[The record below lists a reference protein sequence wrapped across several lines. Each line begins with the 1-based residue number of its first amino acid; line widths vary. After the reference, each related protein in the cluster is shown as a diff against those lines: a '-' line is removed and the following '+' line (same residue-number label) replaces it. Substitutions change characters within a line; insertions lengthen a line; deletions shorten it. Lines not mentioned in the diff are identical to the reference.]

1 VREKHKYF
9 EKQNKN
15 MGLKNFLRQIFRKKS
30 REEALEKAL
39 QAEKP
44 KIQALSSKP
53 QSLQA
58 PIQALEP
65 AFKIPEQRQ
74 IPRKSP
80 SIELQK
86 DSLQLGL
93 AAGYTGR
100 SLREIEGSLNRI
112 ESQMVTKDWFLFNFE
127 DKSLDLLEFLK
138 KHDEKQETRF
148 EALQSTL
155 ENLQKTAAK
164 APEPIKTEILEHVQ
178 TMEKQIPLTPRM
190 NQVLGIVKQN
200 KEISYEGLRTM
211 LNNISISAL
220 RSLLTNMAKRTDKI
234 ERFKRNGKGWL
245 KYKEIEL

>member
-1 VREKHKYF
+1 
-9 EKQNKN
+9 
-15 MGLKNFLRQIFRKKS
+15 MGLKNFLRQLFRKKS
-30 REEALEKAL
+30 QEEALEKAL

-53 QSLQA
+53 QALQT
-58 PIQALEP
+58 PLQALEP
-65 AFKIPEQRQ
+65 SLKVPEQRRISQ
-74 IPRKSP
+74 KSP

-112 ESQMVTKDWFLFNFE
+112 ESLMVTKDWFLFNFE
-127 DKSLDLLEFLK
+127 DKTPELLEVLK
-138 KHDEKQETRF
+138 KHDEKQENRF
-148 EALQSTL
+148 KALQSTL
-155 ENLQKTAAK
+155 ESLQRTAIK
-164 APEPIKTEILEHVQ
+164 APEPIKTELLEHIQ
-178 TMEKQIPLTPRM
+178 RMEKQIPLTPRM
-190 NQVLGIVKQN
+190 KQVLDFLKQN
-200 KEISYEGLRTM
+200 KEMSYEELRFK

-245 KYKEIEL
+245 KYKEMEL